1 MQIIPVILSG
11 GSGSRL
17 WPLSR
22 EQHPKQYLPLVG
34 NNTMLQETLLRLKG
48 LDNLADPVIICNSS
62 HRFMVAEQLKQID
75 INNPTVLL
83 EPVGKNTAPAIAAAA
98 IYTINSAQDKK
109 DQILLVLSADH
120 LIEDIS
126 SFHSAIDSATKHATN
141 GKLVTFGIAPVDAN
155 TGYGYIH
162 KGETLNNAFTI
173 KEFVEKPNQKDAK
186 SFLNSGDYLWNSGM
200 FMFKPGVFI
209 EELSLFDNGMASLVE
224 LSVKNASSDLDF
236 FRLDSDSFSQIN
248 GESIDYAVMEK
259 TDKAVVIPLNAN
271 WHDIG
276 SWSALHEISEKDESN
291 NVIKG
296 DVFSEQTSN
305 SYIYASNKIIATLGI
320 DNLVIVDT
328 PDAILVASKD
338 KSQDLKVITERL
350 IQENRC
356 EQRLHRKV
364 YRPWGWYDSLE
375 SGSNFQVK
383 RLHINPGEKLSL
395 QSHKKRAEHWIVIKG
410 VAKITCGSK
419 IFILKENQSTYIPKK
434 SKHRIENTHG
444 DVLEV
449 IEVQSGVYFG
459 EDDIVR
465 YHDEY
470 GRT

>member
-1 MQIIPVILSG
+1 
-11 GSGSRL
+11 
-17 WPLSR
+17 
-22 EQHPKQYLPLVG
+22 
-34 NNTMLQETLLRLKG
+34 
-48 LDNLADPVIICNSS
+48 
-62 HRFMVAEQLKQID
+62 
-75 INNPTVLL
+75 
-83 EPVGKNTAPAIAAAA
+83 
-98 IYTINSAQDKK
+98 
-109 DQILLVLSADH
+109 
-120 LIEDIS
+120 
-126 SFHSAIDSATKHATN
+126 
-141 GKLVTFGIAPVDAN
+141 
-155 TGYGYIH
+155 
-162 KGETLNNAFTI
+162 
-173 KEFVEKPNQKDAK
+173 
-186 SFLNSGDYLWNSGM
+186 
-200 FMFKPGVFI
+200 
-209 EELSLFDNGMASLVE
+209 
-224 LSVKNASSDLDF
+224 
-236 FRLDSDSFSQIN
+236 
-248 GESIDYAVMEK
+248 
-259 TDKAVVIPLNAN
+259 
-271 WHDIG
+271 
-276 SWSALHEISEKDESN
+276 
-291 NVIKG
+291 
-296 DVFSEQTSN
+296 VFSEQTSN

>member
-62 HRFMVAEQLKQID
+62 HRFMVAEQLKQMD

-98 IYTINSAQDKK
+98 IYTINSAQDKE
-109 DQILLVLSADH
+109 DQILLILSADH

-126 SFHSAIDSATKHATN
+126 SFYSAIDSATKHATN
-141 GKLVTFGIAPVDAN
+141 GKLVTFGIVPVDAN

-162 KGETLNNAFTI
+162 KGEALNDAFTI

-209 EELSLFDNGMASLVE
+209 GELFLFDSGMASLVD
-224 LSVKNASSDLDF
+224 LSIKNASSDLDF

-248 GESIDYAVMEK
+248 AESIDYAVMEK
-259 TDKAVVIPLNAN
+259 TDKAVVVPLNAN

-276 SWSALHEISEKDESN
+276 SWSALYDISKKDENN

-296 DVFSEQTSN
+296 DVVAEQTSN
-305 SYIYASNKIIATLGI
+305 SYIYASNKMIATLGI
-320 DNLVIVDT
+320 DNLVIIDT
-328 PDAILVASKD
+328 PDATLIASKD
-338 KSQDLKVITERL
+338 KSQELKVVIKRL
-350 IQENRC
+350 IQENRY
-356 EQRLHRKV
+356 EQKLHRKV

-383 RLHINPGEKLSL
+383 RLHINPGAKLSL
-395 QSHKKRAEHWIVIKG
+395 QAHQKRAEHWVVIKG
-410 VAKITCGSK
+410 KALVTCNDK
-419 IFILKENQSTYIPKK
+419 DFILKENQSTYIPKN
-434 SKHRIENTHG
+434 SKHRIENCK
-444 DVLEV
+444 DSALEIV
-449 IEVQSGVYFG
+449 EVQSGEYFG
-459 EDDIVR
+459 EDDIIR
-465 YHDEY
+465 FDDKY
-470 GRT
+470 GRN

>member
-48 LDNLADPVIICNSS
+48 LDNLTDPVIICNSS

-75 INNPTVLL
+75 INNSTILL

-98 IYTINSAQDKK
+98 IYTINSAQDKE
-109 DQILLVLSADH
+109 DQILLILSADH

-126 SFHSAIDSATKHATN
+126 SFYSAIDGATKYATN
-141 GKLVTFGIAPVDAN
+141 GKLVTFGIVPVDAN

-162 KGETLNNAFTI
+162 KGKALNNAFTI
-173 KEFVEKPNQKDAK
+173 KEFIEKPNQKDAK
-186 SFLNSGDYLWNSGM
+186 LFLNSGDYLWNSGM

-209 EELSLFDNGMASLVE
+209 EELSLFDSGMASLVE
-224 LSVKNASSDLDF
+224 LSIKNASSDLDF

-248 GESIDYAVMEK
+248 GESIDYTVMEK
-259 TDKAVVIPLNAN
+259 TDKAVVVPLNVN

-276 SWSALHEISEKDESN
+276 SWSALYNISEKDENN

-296 DVFSEQTSN
+296 DVVTEQTSN
-305 SYIYASNKIIATLGI
+305 SYIYAGNKMIATLGI
-320 DNLVIVDT
+320 DNLVIIDT
-328 PDAILVASKD
+328 PDATLIVSKD
-338 KSQDLKVITERL
+338 KTQEIKSITERL
-350 IQENRC
+350 AQENRY
-356 EQRLHRKV
+356 EQKLHRKV

-375 SGSNFQVK
+375 SGANFQVK
-383 RLHINPGEKLSL
+383 RLYINPGEKLSL

-419 IFILKENQSTYIPKK
+419 TFILKENQSTYIPKK

-444 DVLEV
+444 DVLEI